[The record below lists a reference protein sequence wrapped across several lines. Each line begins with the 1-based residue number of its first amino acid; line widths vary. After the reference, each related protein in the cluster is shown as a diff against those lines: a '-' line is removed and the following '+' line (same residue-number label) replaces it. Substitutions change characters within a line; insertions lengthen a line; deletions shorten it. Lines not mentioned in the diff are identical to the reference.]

1 MLTQMKKFIPHKVKT
16 KLLMT
21 LGILITIMV
30 VVPSFLSYRTAIQ
43 NVTSGLEEEL
53 KNVTSQIFKTLTEEK
68 PEQLRLLAHS
78 VAGMPSVQDN
88 VMYQGREMLL
98 DVAGPL
104 YEGLKKIIDLNVFHF
119 HLPPAT
125 SFLRLQK
132 PEKFGDDLSS
142 FRKTVVAVNT
152 NHQDAVGIEAGV
164 AGISIRAVVPV
175 LFLNKKPVGS
185 VEFGAPVDDKLLL
198 QMKKGRN
205 EDISIFVP
213 DGEAFK
219 NQATTD
225 KLALTDTQYPFLREM
240 LETQDIRIKRIQENG
255 SERMMAY
262 SRLVDYS
269 GQSVGVL
276 AISKE
281 IGPILAATRKSA
293 LLSTGIGLIALL
305 SIQLFVYFLF
315 VRLIDRPILNLTRLL
330 ESASQGDLTTNFDT
344 AGIAPVNCSQITRCG
359 NNDCSMYGKKGYC
372 WEEAGSTSGKVQCV
386 LIVGGKYSSCS
397 ECKEVFRA
405 AVKDEFSELNA
416 FMHSFFNNIRILVR
430 DVNNNCTSLTNSSC
444 TLADVSVQ
452 INNGSTDSAERA
464 NAVAAATEQMSSNM
478 TSVAAATEEAAANV
492 KVMTTATEEIRGS
505 VSEIQH
511 STQNAKGI
519 TSDAVAQAADISI
532 KVDELGVAAL
542 DIGKVTEAIMEI
554 SAQINLLALNATI
567 EAARAGE
574 AGKGFAV
581 VANEIKG
588 LAKQTANA
596 TDEIKQRVEGIQT
609 STDTTVKG
617 IRKIS
622 DIITEIDTIVSNIA
636 VSLDEQNMTMT
647 DLTTNIIEAGKGI
660 DEVSEN
666 VAESSV
672 VSQKIAAD
680 IAEVNKA
687 VCAISLDT
695 GGVRQN
701 AEELKVL
708 AQSLKN
714 DIRKYQI

>member
-1 MLTQMKKFIPHKVKT
+1 
-16 KLLMT
+16 
-21 LGILITIMV
+21 
-30 VVPSFLSYRTAIQ
+30 
-43 NVTSGLEEEL
+43 
-53 KNVTSQIFKTLTEEK
+53 
-68 PEQLRLLAHS
+68 
-78 VAGMPSVQDN
+78 
-88 VMYQGREMLL
+88 
-98 DVAGPL
+98 
-104 YEGLKKIIDLNVFHF
+104 
-119 HLPPAT
+119 
-125 SFLRLQK
+125 
-132 PEKFGDDLSS
+132 
-142 FRKTVVAVNT
+142 
-152 NHQDAVGIEAGV
+152 
-164 AGISIRAVVPV
+164 
-175 LFLNKKPVGS
+175 
-185 VEFGAPVDDKLLL
+185 
-198 QMKKGRN
+198 
-205 EDISIFVP
+205 
-213 DGEAFK
+213 
-219 NQATTD
+219 
-225 KLALTDTQYPFLREM
+225 
-240 LETQDIRIKRIQENG
+240 
-255 SERMMAY
+255 
-262 SRLVDYS
+262 
-269 GQSVGVL
+269 
-276 AISKE
+276 
-281 IGPILAATRKSA
+281 
-293 LLSTGIGLIALL
+293 
-305 SIQLFVYFLF
+305 
-315 VRLIDRPILNLTRLL
+315 
-330 ESASQGDLTTNFDT
+330 
-344 AGIAPVNCSQITRCG
+344 
-359 NNDCSMYGKKGYC
+359 
-372 WEEAGSTSGKVQCV
+372 
-386 LIVGGKYSSCS
+386 
-397 ECKEVFRA
+397 
-405 AVKDEFSELNA
+405 
-416 FMHSFFNNIRILVR
+416 MHSFFNNIRTLVR

-492 KVMTTATEEIRGS
+492 KVMTTATEGIRGS

-542 DIGKVTEAIMEI
+542 DISKVTEAIMEI

-708 AQSLKN
+708 AQSLRN